1 MKRSSKL
8 EPECNSGIRNARE
21 TRTLKGSIQ
30 LQAGLGRPAIYKKR
44 AEVDAALGLRDLGR
58 RTIYKKETEVDAALG
73 LRDLSRRTIY
83 KKETEV
89 DAALGLRTV
98 TYVASGSRSTWA
110 AYPCALKRQ
119 FNSAQWQRPGS
130 T

>member
-8 EPECNSGIRNARE
+8 EPECNSGIRNVRE

-44 AEVDAALGLRDLGR
+44 AEVDAALGLR
-58 RTIYKKETEVDAALG
+58 
-73 LRDLSRRTIY
+73 
-83 KKETEV
+83 
-89 DAALGLRTV
+89 TV

-110 AYPCALKRQ
+110 AYPCALKGQ

-130 T
+130 TNNPRSALKGQLKYNRISLNNR